1 MYAEILELVISSL
14 EAEAD
19 SIDGYTIVDGIILNN
34 YTRDEV
40 LDIRHS
46 SIDEVLKFLAS
57 VKQHTKFDYVKECL
71 DSLGELVKAENLQIE
86 FCQQLSDKDAEDAYS
101 AFYHGHLAEPLLD
114 REGMSNLRQML
125 TESCS

>member
-14 EAEAD
+14 ESEAD

-46 SIDEVLKFLAS
+46 SIDEVLNFLAS

-101 AFYHGHLAEPLLD
+101 AFYHGHLAEPLS
-114 REGMSNLRQML
+114 EGMSNLRQML

>member
-46 SIDEVLKFLAS
+46 SIDEVLNFLAS

-101 AFYHGHLAEPLLD
+101 AFYHRYLAEPLLD